1 MLTEASTPFLNN
13 VFFCEKL
20 GWQRCRTAN
29 GAALF
34 LSYIPSRILLSPV
47 TAAAIYT
54 WWPDFAKQPRA
65 LLAYLLGMLGLA
77 TVMNYYWWYKIGV
90 GCLKGLGVLPSS
102 SKAKK

>member
-1 MLTEASTPFLNN
+1 LPLDGAPALTSARASPRRPRSPRLRA
-13 VFFCEKL
+13 L
-20 GWQRCRTAN
+20 GPAGAVGAGGRRARSA
-29 GAALF
+29 AALH
-34 LSYIPSRILLSPV
+34 V
-47 TAAAIYT
+47 T
-54 WWPDFAKQPRA
+54 WWPDFAKQPRV